1 MHSVNNNLNELLDYS
16 QRLPNEYKRIQTLEE
31 MQKNLIA
38 DNHKEATRAWIRT
51 AFVIIPLVAAVIA
64 LASGSNIGFFAWG
77 LVYMVISINVGFI
90 YDSKFKEETGRSLIE
105 GRALRVA
112 LLVTG
117 LAMIMPI
124 MFVKTRKERIEE
136 SLKTAIFAM
145 NGSAVCWQV
154 RADKTDLFEEEL
166 RTADQLASFLA
177 GSRAE
182 KDVTASEQWLERLQT
197 KANEI
202 KQAAQHN

>member
-1 MHSVNNNLNELLDYS
+1 MHSVNNNLKELLDYS

-31 MQKNLIA
+31 MQKNLAA
-38 DNHKEATRAWIRT
+38 DHRKETARAWIRT
-51 AFVIIPLVAAVIA
+51 AFVIIPLAAALIA
-64 LASGSNIGFFAWG
+64 LTFGSNIGFFAWG
-77 LVYMVISINVGFI
+77 LAYMVVSINVGFI
-90 YDSKFKEETGRSLIE
+90 YDSKFKEETGRSLID

-112 LLVTG
+112 LSVAG

-124 MFVKTRKERIEE
+124 IFVTTRKERIEE
-136 SLKTAIFAM
+136 SLKTAIFTM

-154 RADKTDLFEEEL
+154 RADETDLFKEEL

-182 KDVTASEQWLERLQT
+182 KDVTTSELWLEQLQT
-197 KANEI
+197 KANKI
-202 KQAAQHN
+202 KQATQ